1 MQKPKETTVP
11 FETALHCIKNGS
23 KATRSGWEG
32 DCYIFMMD
40 SKAIEDTLVPPG
52 NIWGVK
58 EGRDFKVRRYIM
70 RKTREDFE
78 FVPYTPTQ
86 DDILKDDWKVL
97 R

>member
-1 MQKPKETTVP
+1 MTTKPKPETVP

-23 KATRSGWEG
+23 KATRAAWEG
-32 DCYIFMMD
+32 GCFIFMMD
-40 SKAIEDTLVPPG
+40 SKAIEDANPSSNL
-52 NIWGVK
+52 WGVK